1 MLHKSNEVVLQ
12 GIAAVWWRQGFT
24 AERRELLEKCRRAV
38 RELEDYYLMLLK
50 MMCARQEDQ

>member
-38 RELEDYYLMLLK
+38 RELEDFSF
-50 MMCARQEDQ
+50 